1 MVPGV
6 YAMAPVLSAWMANN
20 SEPYYR
26 RATSVA
32 LGFIATNSVS
42 STRICSRTVPNRELR
57 EQGGILS
64 TWRFPTKEGPK
75 FTKTTIM
82 NLVLCVQISSRARP
96 CPDLR
101 SCSSCLLVVGP
112 LGNAYYLSRKNK
124 AKKRPGYREQMLAK
138 YSDSKSPDGGVE
150 AWMDLGDRHP
160 DFVYAL

>member
-42 STRICSRTVPNRELR
+42 FAYIFSRTLSEHELR
-57 EQGGILS
+57 GQGGILS

-82 NLVLCVQISSRARP
+82 NLVLYVRITSHTH
-96 CPDLR
+96 LT
-101 SCSSCLLVVGP
+101 
-112 LGNAYYLSRKNK
+112 
-124 AKKRPGYREQMLAK
+124 
-138 YSDSKSPDGGVE
+138 
-150 AWMDLGDRHP
+150 
-160 DFVYAL
+160 